1 MYNVKLKAADFNI
14 SELAA
19 IRMRIRFLLDQV
31 DAYAASDDPVSEVW
45 AYEAID
51 EALKLLKQRLY
62 KQPTESGALTEEQ
75 IQRAKDYPIEQLLD
89 FKNKKTTAFC
99 HEDKSPS
106 LTHWKAANKAKCF
119 ACNLLFNPIDVLMVR
134 DGQTF
139 RQAVLNLQ

>member
-1 MYNVKLKAADFNI
+1 MYNIKLKAADFNI

-31 DAYAASDDPVSEVW
+31 EAYAASGDPVSGLW

-51 EALKLLKQRLY
+51 EALKLLQQRLY
-62 KQPTESGALTEEQ
+62 KPTPDSGALTEEQ
-75 IQRAKDYPIEQLLD
+75 IQRAKNYPIERLLD

-106 LTHWKAANKAKCF
+106 LTYWKEANKAKCF
-119 ACNLLFNPIDVLMVR
+119 ACNLLFNPVDVLMVR

-139 RQAVLNLQ
+139 RQAVLSLQ